1 MAMSLPS
8 PGLKEVH
15 SNSTV
20 VNDHL
25 DQISSGDYDDAIVR
39 AEGEKRTTIFLWHL
53 VTMAAWGGLLFGYDT
68 GVIGGS
74 LVHKDL
80 ARDLGRV
87 PLSNLDKEV
96 LTAATTLG
104 ALIASLG
111 AGVLADRAGRKLVI
125 FLADVFFLIG
135 AIMQAVAFGSGAYW
149 IAAVGRLILGFG
161 VGSAALII
169 PLYIS
174 ELAPTCQRGRLV
186 TLNVIAITGGQ
197 VLAYIINIAFRNV
210 SHGWRF
216 MTPRYMLRHGD
227 FEETRAVLRKIYPF
241 ATEEQIMLK
250 SKVIGARVQKEVG
263 EGGLLASWK
272 KLHFDPANFRGLFIA
287 CGLQGIQQL
296 CGFNTL
302 MYFSP
307 TLFQSVGFSDP
318 LVIGLV
324 IALMNLFF
332 TFVALIIVDKVG
344 RRRIAC
350 WTIPG
355 MSLALILAAV
365 AFHFLT
371 IRTEGRLTD
380 NGLLDQK
387 WSPVV
392 LAAMI
397 IYVAFYATGIGNIP
411 WQQQELFH
419 VSVRGIGT
427 SISTACNW
435 AGNLIISLTFLSLI
449 DAITPSGAFGKF
461 ILFKSI
467 RCAQC
472 VNLKSPCSI
481 RPGLYAGICFLGAL
495 FCIFLYPE
503 TALLSLEETLEVFSN
518 GFGVKK
524 ADRMRK
530 NKKEAMRQL
539 RAGHGKEEA

>member
-1 MAMSLPS
+1 MAASPPS
-8 PGLKEVH
+8 PGLKAVH

-20 VNDHL
+20 VDERL
-25 DQISSGDYDDAIVR
+25 DQISTGDYDDAIVR
-39 AEGEKRTTIFLWHL
+39 AEGEERTTMFLWHL
-53 VTMAAWGGLLFGYDT
+53 VIMAAWGGLLFGYDT

-87 PLSNLDKEV
+87 PLRNLDKEV

-125 FLADVFFLIG
+125 FLADMFFLVG

-161 VGSAALII
+161 VGSAALIV

-216 MTPRYMLRHGD
+216 MVGGGAIPPLVQLAFLPFLPETPRYMLRHGK

-241 ATEEQIMLK
+241 ATEDQIMLK
-250 SKVIGARVQKEVG
+250 SKVIGVRVQKEVG

-272 KLHFDPANFRGLFIA
+272 KLHFVPANFRGLVIA

-324 IALMNLFF
+324 IALTNLLF

-371 IRTEGRLTD
+371 LRTDGRLTD

-449 DAITPSGAFGKF
+449 NAITPSGAF
-461 ILFKSI
+461 
-467 RCAQC
+467 
-472 VNLKSPCSI
+472 
-481 RPGLYAGICFLGAL
+481 GLYAGICFLGAL

-503 TALLSLEETLEVFSN
+503 TALLSLEETLEVFSD

-524 ADRMRK
+524 AKHMRRH
-530 NKKEAMRQL
+530 KKEAMRQL
-539 RAGHGKEEA
+539 RAGDGQIKQVA